1 MTLAESNTHVLE
13 KISQEEGRR
22 GTELRIKEAC
32 LPNRDFVF
40 SYSTED
46 FQMPSIVFGRTDA
59 GSSAVLSFVPRFCS
73 LSLDDAYR
81 AAIEGK
87 NFETEMGSVQGEFV
101 FLLDRSGSMD
111 G

>member
-1 MTLAESNTHVLE
+1 VTLAESNTHVLE

-22 GTELRIKEAC
+22 ETELRMKEAC

-46 FQMPSIVFGRTDA
+46 FQLPSIVFGRTDL

-87 NFETEMGSVQGEFV
+87 NFESEMGSVQGEFV